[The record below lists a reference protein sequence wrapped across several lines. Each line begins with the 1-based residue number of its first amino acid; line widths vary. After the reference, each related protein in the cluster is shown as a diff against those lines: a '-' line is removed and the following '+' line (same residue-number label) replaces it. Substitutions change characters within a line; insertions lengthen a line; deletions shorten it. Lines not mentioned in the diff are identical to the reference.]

1 MVAMVAG
8 TLFSPQTNGEPA
20 TNGVVSGN
28 AQPTPSIAP
37 KKEALHIVI
46 VGAGIGGLSAA
57 NFLRQQGHHITV
69 SS

>member
-8 TLFSPQTNGEPA
+8 TVFAPQANGEPA
-20 TNGVVSGN
+20 TNGNGD
-28 AQPTPSIAP
+28 ARLTPSITP
-37 KKEALHIVI
+37 KNEALHIVI

-57 NFLRQQGHHITV
+57 SFLRQQGHRITV